1 MSYWDD
7 PKPVQRARAL
17 VIDELAR
24 ESAALLDEGGI
35 TALTIRALATR
46 LGVAPPS
53 LYSRIQSVD
62 DLLDLSLDQVLDR
75 DEQIWDARIEDPCD
89 LLLALYDHLG
99 RHPWGPHVIG
109 LRPPRGPAYVRF
121 SERLLGLLVDDGDG
135 DPLSAAYAMSN
146 FVIGSVATAAS
157 AAEEPVAR
165 VDPMSTPVYARLH
178 SQHDIDPRGIVHA
191 GLCALRRISTST
203 RGARLAAADDAH
215 QAIDGEG
222 GSRAPGPDERS
233 VRRPALR

>member
-7 PKPVQRARAL
+7 PKPVQRARAV

-24 ESAALLDEGGI
+24 ESAALLDAGGI
-35 TALTIRALATR
+35 SALTIRALATR

-75 DEQIWDARIEDPCD
+75 DGQVWDARIENPCE

-99 RHPWGPHVIG
+99 RHPWAPQVIG
-109 LRPPRGPAYVRF
+109 LRPPRGPAYVRL
-121 SERLLGLLVDDGDG
+121 SERLLGLLADDGDD
-135 DPLSAAYAMSN
+135 DPLSVAYAMSN

-157 AAEEPVAR
+157 AAEEPATR
-165 VDPMSTPVYARLH
+165 VDPISAPVYARLH
-178 SQHDIDPRGIVHA
+178 SEHDIDPRAIVEA
-191 GLCALRRISTST
+191 GLRALQGIRI
-203 RGARLAAADDAH
+203 
-215 QAIDGEG
+215 
-222 GSRAPGPDERS
+222 PD
-233 VRRPALR
+233 VC